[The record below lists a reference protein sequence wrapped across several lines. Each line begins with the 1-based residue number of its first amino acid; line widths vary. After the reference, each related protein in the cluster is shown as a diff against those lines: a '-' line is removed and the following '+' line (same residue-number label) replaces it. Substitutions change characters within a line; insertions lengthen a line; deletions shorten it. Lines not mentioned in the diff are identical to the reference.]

1 MYSINGNQLEDA
13 CVAFMSVC
21 LSTMTVLIQLDTII
35 LLSLS
40 SISNNN
46 IDAPSS
52 YILFKMKHLCTKF
65 SNYLQFIYYNLL
77 FMHRSYMF
85 NCQSNE
91 ERYQW
96 MTKTSSAI
104 PSNDTATAAPQK
116 EKDEKKEEET
126 NSKGTDIPTP
136 STVSSS
142 RERHETVDEA
152 ALLAVSD
159 IHEEGKIHISI
170 PLFGH

>member
-1 MYSINGNQLEDA
+1 
-13 CVAFMSVC
+13 
-21 LSTMTVLIQLDTII
+21 
-35 LLSLS
+35 
-40 SISNNN
+40 
-46 IDAPSS
+46 
-52 YILFKMKHLCTKF
+52 
-65 SNYLQFIYYNLL
+65 
-77 FMHRSYMF
+77 MHSSYMF

-116 EKDEKKEEET
+116 QKDEKEEEET
-126 NSKGTDIPTP
+126 KSKGIDIPIP
-136 STVSSS
+136 SPPSSS

-159 IHEEGKIHISI
+159 IHEEGKMDKLHSSVS
-170 PLFGH
+170 LFGH